1 MRHNTSFRPVNTKPD
16 SAVITLR
23 LLPWSFVKPKKYQ
36 KPLHN
41 FWDDLQHNLQRQ
53 IWTNKMRLWSFSS
66 RTVAQMLMVDITK
79 FDYREKKFMKSSDF
93 YNLWA
98 LYIHLLSAKWF
109 AVWSDSYHLC
119 RQKYWQTVK
128 KHFFLLKR
136 NCNKKWKK
144 IEKDNKPTSRL
155 CIFFAMNSCS
165 NLWKFKFHSKADSL
179 FITNTPQ
186 WLRLYFQKKILLNCP
201 VVALFELFLLV

>member
-16 SAVITLR
+16 SAVISLR
-23 LLPWSFVKPKKYQ
+23 MLPWSFVKPKKYQ

-53 IWTNKMRLWSFSS
+53 IWTNKKRLWSFSS

-79 FDYREKKFMKSSDF
+79 FDCREKKFMKSSDF

-109 AVWSDSYHLC
+109 AVLVWFISFM
-119 RQKYWQTVK
+119 QTK
-128 KHFFLLKR
+128 MLTNHQETIFFLLKR

-186 WLRLYFQKKILLNCP
+186 WLRLYFLKK
-201 VVALFELFLLV
+201 FF

>member
-16 SAVITLR
+16 SAVISLR
-23 LLPWSFVKPKKYQ
+23 MLPWSFVKPKKYQ

-79 FDYREKKFMKSSDF
+79 FDCREKKFMKSSDF

-128 KHFFLLKR
+128 KQFFFIKEKLQQKMKENWKRQQAYLKTLHFF
-136 NCNKKWKK
+136 CN
-144 IEKDNKPTSRL
+144 E
-155 CIFFAMNSCS
+155 FM
-165 NLWKFKFHSKADSL
+165 
-179 FITNTPQ
+179 
-186 WLRLYFQKKILLNCP
+186 FQFVK
-201 VVALFELFLLV
+201 V

>member
-16 SAVITLR
+16 SAVISLR
-23 LLPWSFVKPKKYQ
+23 MLPWSFVKPKKYQ

-66 RTVAQMLMVDITK
+66 RAVAQMLMIDVTK
-79 FDYREKKFMKSSDF
+79 FDCREKKFMKSSDF

-109 AVWSDSYHLC
+109 AVLVWFTSFMQTKILTN
-119 RQKYWQTVK
+119 RQETFFFIKEKLQQKMKENWKRQQAYLKTL
-128 KHFFLLKR
+128 HFF
-136 NCNKKWKK
+136 CN
-144 IEKDNKPTSRL
+144 E
-155 CIFFAMNSCS
+155 FM
-165 NLWKFKFHSKADSL
+165 
-179 FITNTPQ
+179 
-186 WLRLYFQKKILLNCP
+186 FQFVK
-201 VVALFELFLLV
+201 V

>member
-16 SAVITLR
+16 SAVISLR
-23 LLPWSFVKPKKYQ
+23 MLPWSFVKPKKYQ

-79 FDYREKKFMKSSDF
+79 FDCREKKFMKSSDF

-109 AVWSDSYHLC
+109 AVLVWFISFM
-119 RQKYWQTVK
+119 QTK
-128 KHFFLLKR
+128 ILTNCQETIFFLLKR

-186 WLRLYFQKKILLNCP
+186 WLRLYFQKK
-201 VVALFELFLLV
+201 FF

>member
-16 SAVITLR
+16 SAVISLR
-23 LLPWSFVKPKKYQ
+23 MLPWSFVKPNKYQ

-66 RTVAQMLMVDITK
+66 RTVAQMLMVDIK
-79 FDYREKKFMKSSDF
+79 FDCREKKFMKSSDF

-109 AVWSDSYHLC
+109 AVLVWFISFM
-119 RQKYWQTVK
+119 QTK
-128 KHFFLLKR
+128 MLTNHQETIFFLLKR

-186 WLRLYFQKKILLNCP
+186 WLRLYFQKK
-201 VVALFELFLLV
+201 FF

>member
-1 MRHNTSFRPVNTKPD
+1 MRHNTSLRPVNTKPD
-16 SAVITLR
+16 SAVISLR
-23 LLPWSFVKPKKYQ
+23 MLPWSVVKPKKYQ

-79 FDYREKKFMKSSDF
+79 FDCREKKLMKSSDF

-109 AVWSDSYHLC
+109 AVLVWFISFMQTKMLTNHQETIFFIKEKLQQKMKENWK
-119 RQKYWQTVK
+119 RQQAYLKTL
-128 KHFFLLKR
+128 HFFLQWIHVPICESLNFTQR
-136 NCNKKWKK
+136 
-144 IEKDNKPTSRL
+144 PTPYS
-155 CIFFAMNSCS
+155 
-165 NLWKFKFHSKADSL
+165 
-179 FITNTPQ
+179 
-186 WLRLYFQKKILLNCP
+186 
-201 VVALFELFLLV
+201 

>member
-1 MRHNTSFRPVNTKPD
+1 MHIFRLSCLFNEWLSIILSVTNGSVSTRHNTSFRPVNTKPD
-16 SAVITLR
+16 SAVISLR
-23 LLPWSFVKPKKYQ
+23 MLPWSFVKPKKYQ

-79 FDYREKKFMKSSDF
+79 FDCREKKFMKSSDF

-109 AVWSDSYHLC
+109 AVLVWFISFMQTKMLTNHQETIFFIKEKLQQKMKENWK
-119 RQKYWQTVK
+119 RQQAYLKTL
-128 KHFFLLKR
+128 HFF
-136 NCNKKWKK
+136 CN
-144 IEKDNKPTSRL
+144 E
-155 CIFFAMNSCS
+155 FM
-165 NLWKFKFHSKADSL
+165 
-179 FITNTPQ
+179 
-186 WLRLYFQKKILLNCP
+186 FQFVK
-201 VVALFELFLLV
+201 V

>member
-16 SAVITLR
+16 SAVISLR
-23 LLPWSFVKPKKYQ
+23 MLPWSFVKPKKYQ

-53 IWTNKMRLWSFSS
+53 IWTNKKRLWSFSS

-79 FDYREKKFMKSSDF
+79 FDCREKKFMKSSDF

-109 AVWSDSYHLC
+109 AVLVWFISFM
-119 RQKYWQTVK
+119 QTK
-128 KHFFLLKR
+128 MLTNHQETIFFLLKR

-186 WLRLYFQKKILLNCP
+186 WLRLYFQKK
-201 VVALFELFLLV
+201 FF

>member
-1 MRHNTSFRPVNTKPD
+1 MDQFQWGITHHSGLLTLNQT
-16 SAVITLR
+16 AVISLR
-23 LLPWSFVKPKKYQ
+23 MLPWSFVKPKKYQ

-41 FWDDLQHNLQRQ
+41 FWDDLWHNLQRQ

-66 RTVAQMLMVDITK
+66 RTVAQLLMVDVTK
-79 FDYREKKFMKSSDF
+79 FDCQEKKIREKVQTSTIYGLCIFTCCLQSD
-93 YNLWA
+93 
-98 LYIHLLSAKWF
+98 LLF
-109 AVWSDSYHLC
+109 WSDSYHLC

-128 KHFFLLKR
+128 KQFFLFKR
-136 NCNKKWKK
+136 NCNKKRKK
-144 IEKDNKPTSRL
+144 IEKENKPTSRL

-186 WLRLYFQKKILLNCP
+186 WLRLYFQKN
-201 VVALFELFLLV
+201 FF